1 MLERLA
7 EKLVIKCMD
16 EKAAALRESLGKIY
30 EMTDRGVESRY
41 VTFLD
46 TNKSY
51 FTLIS
56 TNRSKQ
62 KRRVLLF
69 DMLRLLLCMSRQPA
83 IWKNR
88 RQGLNKESRKIK
100 TNEEDKNKLDRFVD
114 GDYETWTEEFKNDNF
129 EDELY
134 FENDDDD
141 VEEEEQ
147 KQQFEDKDDQND
159 ETETEVVVD
168 RFKHLPPLARLPFEH
183 NNNILFDDSKDAH
196 FHSSSQGRSPP
207 PQHRHQSN
215 EFRATELQN
224 RLRDSVETRAAQKC
238 GFAKDTSLVRLSINI
253 NMLFKTTL
261 KHKQT
266 QVSQWAS
273 QQFNRSQCSE
283 PQVVWQ
289 TLQALQGIPGLIFVK
304 KDQETFDLCDSSKM
318 PVLKHTSITALRS
331 TLRHILEHINL
342 VATMRHRIRVV
353 MSSALQSVG
362 HSKGTCGV
370 RSRR

>member
-1 MLERLA
+1 
-7 EKLVIKCMD
+7 
-16 EKAAALRESLGKIY
+16 
-30 EMTDRGVESRY
+30 
-41 VTFLD
+41 
-46 TNKSY
+46 
-51 FTLIS
+51 
-56 TNRSKQ
+56 
-62 KRRVLLF
+62 
-69 DMLRLLLCMSRQPA
+69 MLRLLLCMSRQPA

-100 TNEEDKNKLDRFVD
+100 TNEEEKKKLDRFVD
-114 GDYETWTEEFKNDNF
+114 GDYETWAEEFKNDNF

-134 FENDDDD
+134 FENGDD

-147 KQQFEDKDDQND
+147 REQLEDETDQND
-159 ETETEVVVD
+159 DTETELNNTLKD

-196 FHSSSQGRSPP
+196 FHSSSQPP

-238 GFAKDTSLVRLSINI
+238 GFAKDTSL
-253 NMLFKTTL
+253 
-261 KHKQT
+261 
-266 QVSQWAS
+266 VSQWAS